1 MVPRTNLQILGQTQ
15 MIISDL
21 NYLENTSE
29 EVLGGFSFVAT
40 KNVAIVIRV
49 NESIVI
55 NKNVTSVV
63 NLRGSV
69 ATAEGQATASGN
81 NTLAEVFSFADTTAN
96 SSSANSLAVSA
107 SSR

>member
-1 MVPRTNLQILGQTQ
+1 

-40 KNVAIVIRV
+40 KNVAIVIKV
-49 NESIVI
+49 NETIVI
-55 NKNVTSVV
+55 NKNVTSNVKLV
-63 NLRGSV
+63 GSV

-81 NTLAEVFSFADTTAN
+81 NTLAEVFSFTDTTPK
-96 SSSANSLAVSA
+96 SSSSNSLAISA
-107 SSR
+107 SSK